1 MPLPLAALTSMAS
14 EALLKVT
21 ADINARYDAL
31 TPEWSEVAK
40 ARIEKVSALTDAEDE
55 LEQRLRAEL
64 QARKDEHAEAVTE
77 VETAAEQLAQS
88 SEGRRA
94 FNQRRVARAEAGRD
108 EATQL
113 LDEAKGRVAGA
124 KVDALHSYRARAFEV
139 FDEVKAEVSGSEILA
154 GTDADDGR
162 WRRRSQ
168 FRRTRRTHRRPWTS
182 TVPCDRSRASPSV
195 PQGQAK
201 ISAAVRVRVAPGR
214 TCFARSRRR
223 QRPCRVS
230 GVRCSG
236 WPVTV
241 RTRQLRLEGS
251 NVG

>member
-1 MPLPLAALTSMAS
+1 MSLPSTALTTMAS

-21 ADINARYDAL
+21 ADINARYEAL
-31 TPEWSEVAK
+31 TPEWSDVAK
-40 ARIEKVSALTDAEDE
+40 ARIEKIAALTDAEDE
-55 LEQRLRAEL
+55 LEKRLRAEL
-64 QARKDEHAEAVTE
+64 QARKDELAEAVME
-77 VETAAEQLAQS
+77 VEEATEQLKQS

-108 EATQL
+108 EAVQL

-182 TVPCDRSRASPSV
+182 TVPCDRSRARPSMLL
-195 PQGQAK
+195 GLAK
-201 ISAAVRVRVAPGR
+201 ASLAVRAWAAPRR
-214 TCFARSRRR
+214 TYSARGRRR
-223 QRPCRVS
+223 RRPCLAS
-230 GVRCSG
+230 GARCSG
-236 WPVTV
+236 WPGLVAGGIGARPGV
-241 RTRQLRLEGS
+241 S
-251 NVG
+251 